1 MKLPISITFYDA
13 AQKSFTFETLESL
26 SDFFKTE
33 QAFWLKKFAEFS
45 GVRTQPYPYLNS
57 ASRLQDI
64 VSAISSWDQQIAGW
78 DQNTFT
84 QKLNELKSN
93 YLNGISTY
101 WLSSEHSYIDAWL
114 ASYSYS
120 QETGD
125 SFLEATFGKA
135 LTNISTYHVLRGY
148 LLAYEFAQQED
159 SLITSRRKAEKQSFN
174 SIKDQL
180 IKKKAELIDDVTT
193 FKDDLVGWRDATSK
207 EVAALQGDQKEH
219 YEVASLYR
227 SNNFES
233 RLSTW
238 TQSVSDLE
246 TKYKEKLRFDG
257 PATYWKKSAEKLK
270 GQGEGYIA
278 ILIAI
283 SILFIF
289 CLSQYFLSWLE
300 GHPSDLKLESLE
312 GVVLFA
318 SILSAFAILIRTFSR
333 LAFSSFHLQR
343 DAEEREQLTH
353 LYLSLANETN
363 VDDESRKIVLQAL
376 FSRSETGLLA
386 NDSGPTMPGV
396 TDVVNLISRK

>member
-57 ASRLQDI
+57 ATRLQDI

-78 DQNTFT
+78 DENTFT
-84 QKLNELKSN
+84 QKLNELKGN

-135 LTNISTYHVLRGY
+135 LTNISTYPVLRGY

-193 FKDDLVGWRDATSK
+193 FKDDLISWRDDTKK
-207 EVAALQGDQKEH
+207 EIADWQDDQKQNYDE
-219 YEVASLYR
+219 AALYR

-233 RLSTW
+233 RLSAW
-238 TQSVSDLE
+238 TQAVTDLE
-246 TKYKEKLRFDG
+246 VKYKEKLRFDS
-257 PATYWKKSAEKLK
+257 PAKYWSSSAKKLK
-270 GQGEGYIA
+270 DQGDCYIKTLVGISVVF
-278 ILIAI
+278 IL
-283 SILFIF
+283 
-289 CLSQYFLSWLE
+289 CLSFFFHSWLQ
-300 GHPSDLKLESLE
+300 GQPSNLNLQSLE

-318 SILSAFAILIRTFSR
+318 SVLSGFAILIRTFSR

-353 LYLSLANETN
+353 LYLSLADETN

-386 NDSGPTMPGV
+386 NDSSPTMPGI
-396 TDVVNLISRK
+396 TDIASLIGKK